1 MVDWSKV
8 FVAPRC
14 WSAAI
19 ASSASARMLS
29 SNLAQRDVRHAILQP
44 GTKWLAGRGSGRRVW
59 QRVMRDSSVVING
72 PRRTYLR
79 STSPIFLGSVGEREL
94 HKAVAV
100 VLEKR
105 RSSGDRMGMSTAKDL
120 CAQPGDEAMM
130 AERVVGLARRE
141 GPRTFALAAREEGE
155 SGP

>member
-1 MVDWSKV
+1 
-8 FVAPRC
+8 
-14 WSAAI
+14 
-19 ASSASARMLS
+19 
-29 SNLAQRDVRHAILQP
+29 
-44 GTKWLAGRGSGRRVW
+44 
-59 QRVMRDSSVVING
+59 MRDSSVVING

-120 CAQPGDEAMM
+120 CAQPGDEAMV

>member
-1 MVDWSKV
+1 MVDWSKSIV
-8 FVAPRC
+8 ESRC
-14 WSAAI
+14 WSSAV
-19 ASSASARMLS
+19 ASSGYAPRLS
-29 SNLAQRDVRHAILQP
+29 SNLAGRDVRHAILQP
-44 GTKWLAGRGSGRRVW
+44 GTKWLAGRGSGRRVR